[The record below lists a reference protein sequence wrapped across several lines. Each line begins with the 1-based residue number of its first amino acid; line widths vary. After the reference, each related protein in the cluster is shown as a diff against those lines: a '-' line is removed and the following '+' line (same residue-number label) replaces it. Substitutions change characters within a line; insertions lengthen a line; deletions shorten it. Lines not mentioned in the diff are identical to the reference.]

1 MIILKKRKFIIIL
14 LAIPFLIFISCNNS
28 KANNDLMFVHFIDIG
43 QGDSTLINVNN
54 KNVLIDSGPNSA
66 ESDLISYLK
75 KNKIK
80 KLDYLITTHP
90 HEDHIGNIDSILKTF
105 KVENFLAPK
114 TIYDSKD
121 FKNMIVALKEKNMNI
136 DILSNN
142 SSKINLGENI
152 KVDIFSS
159 KSNNHENINNYS
171 PLIKISFINTSFL
184 FTGDAEEELEQELL
198 DNNIDSDVLKV
209 GHHGSSTSSSESF
222 LSKVS
227 PNISVISCGIN
238 NKFNH
243 PTKETLDK
251 LKSIESTIYRTDED
265 GTIVLVSNGYKII
278 KK

>member
-1 MIILKKRKFIIIL
+1 
-14 LAIPFLIFISCNNS
+14 
-28 KANNDLMFVHFIDIG
+28 MFVHFIDIG

-54 KNVLIDSGPNSA
+54 KNILIDSGPNSA

-114 TIYDSKD
+114 AIYDSKD
-121 FKNMIVALKEKNMNI
+121 FKNMIIALKEKNMNI

-159 KSNNHENINNYS
+159 KSTNHENINNYS

-251 LKSIESTIYRTDED
+251 LKNIDSTIYRTDED
-265 GTIVLVSNGYKII
+265 GTIVLVSNGSKII